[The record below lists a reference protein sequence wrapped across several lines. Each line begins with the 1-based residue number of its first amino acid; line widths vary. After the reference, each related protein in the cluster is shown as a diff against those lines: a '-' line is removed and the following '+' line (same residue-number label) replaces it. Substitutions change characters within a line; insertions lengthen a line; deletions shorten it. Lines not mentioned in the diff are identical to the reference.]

1 MTHLAHLFRRQEPLS
16 VCRYDR
22 YDSRHFLSGLT
33 GRRLSSKANVWEEC
47 RMLRA
52 ASISSV
58 ILPLVLFGTT
68 PAAFAQDQES
78 LGMRLFNQSCRV
90 CHTKPQLTSPQYG
103 PALSKETL
111 GGKAD
116 LLREF
121 ISNGTARMPGFKYH
135 FKPAEIDAIVSYLKT
150 VPVPAAAS
158 PVAGKTGDTRE
169 AD

>member
-1 MTHLAHLFRRQEPLS
+1 
-16 VCRYDR
+16 
-22 YDSRHFLSGLT
+22 
-33 GRRLSSKANVWEEC
+33 
-47 RMLRA
+47 MLRT
-52 ASISSV
+52 ASVSSV
-58 ILPLVLFGTT
+58 MLILFGPTS
-68 PAAFAQDQES
+68 PAFAQGQES

-111 GGKAD
+111 GGNAD
-116 LLREF
+116 VLREF

-150 VPVPAAAS
+150 VPAQPAAP

>member
-1 MTHLAHLFRRQEPLS
+1 
-16 VCRYDR
+16 
-22 YDSRHFLSGLT
+22 
-33 GRRLSSKANVWEEC
+33 
-47 RMLRA
+47 MLRT

-58 ILPLVLFGTT
+58 ILPLVLFGPT

-135 FKPAEIDAIVSYLKT
+135 FKPGEIDAIVSYLKT
-150 VPVPAAAS
+150 VPAPAEAS
-158 PVAGKTGDTRE
+158 PTAGKTGDTRE

>member
-1 MTHLAHLFRRQEPLS
+1 
-16 VCRYDR
+16 
-22 YDSRHFLSGLT
+22 
-33 GRRLSSKANVWEEC
+33 
-47 RMLRA
+47 MLRT

-58 ILPLVLFGTT
+58 ILPLALFGTT
-68 PAAFAQDQES
+68 LAAFAQDQEN
-78 LGMRLFNQSCRV
+78 LGMRLFYQSCRV
-90 CHTKPQLTSPQYG
+90 CHTKPQLMSPQYG

-111 GGKAD
+111 GGKVD

-121 ISNGTARMPGFKYH
+121 ISSGTARMPGFKYH

-150 VPVPAAAS
+150 VPAPAAAP